1 MKIFF
6 KAGNSANVGLLIIRL
21 ALGSMFLLAG
31 AKKVFNLKEFI
42 ESVQQVGKMDD
53 NLAFVL
59 AFILPFMELLFGA
72 LYIIG
77 LFTPITSLFIAI
89 MSISFLLVLGPWHS
103 ELPFS
108 YNFIF
113 LACAVATL
121 ISGAGKISFDA
132 LVDKD
137 SKKVN
142 KNPVQPSDNFVA
154 PVTGIVPE
162 TSTNIENDVTLKST
176 EDKN

>member
-77 LFTPITSLFIAI
+77 LFTPITSLFIAA
-89 MSISFLLVLGPWHS
+89 MSISFILVLGPGHS

-113 LACAVATL
+113 LACAIATL

-137 SKKVN
+137 SEKVN
-142 KNPVQPSDNFVA
+142 KNPVQPNENFVA

-162 TSTNIENDVTLKST
+162 ATNIESDVTLKST
-176 EDKN
+176 EGES